1 MVGKGAQE
9 GARPSAKSY
18 CKYIASSALLLML
31 LRMRLAWL
39 GFLVASWLPGTGAVR
54 ADTLQVA
61 SFSTV
66 LTEIAQQVGGT
77 HVTVAGLVKP
87 GQDPHEYQPTPA
99 DLQQAASAKLI
110 LLSGKHL
117 ENYLEKVQQAT
128 GGKAEAL
135 AVGDSLPTLKMKAEE
150 DDSSKSAGGMIEDPH
165 WWNSVANVERA
176 TDIVRDEFIKLDPA
190 NKADYEANARAYQ
203 EKLKTLAEWAKRTIA
218 DLPRDKRKLVTSHDA
233 FQYFARD
240 YGFRI
245 YAIEGVSTETEPSNR
260 HVAELIEQI
269 KKQGVKAIFLESTL
283 NPKVSSEITKETGAK
298 IGGTLYA
305 DGLGDGDGA
314 TYDGMIRHNVTTIVN
329 ALQ

>member
-1 MVGKGAQE
+1 
-9 GARPSAKSY
+9 
-18 CKYIASSALLLML
+18 
-31 LRMRLAWL
+31 MRLAWV
-39 GFLVASWLPGTGAVR
+39 GFLVASWLPGIGAVR
-54 ADTLQVA
+54 ADTLQIA
-61 SFSTV
+61 SFSTI

-99 DLQQAASAKLI
+99 DLEQAASAKLI
-110 LLSGKHL
+110 LLSGKLL
-117 ENYLEKVQQAT
+117 EHYLEKVQQAT

-165 WWNSVANVERA
+165 WWNSIANVERA
-176 TDIVRDEFIKLDPA
+176 TDIVRDEFVKLDPA
-190 NKADYEANARAYQ
+190 NKADYETNARAYQ
-203 EKLKTLAEWAKRTIA
+203 EKLKTLADWAKRKIA

-240 YGFRI
+240 YGFHI

-314 TYDGMIRHNVTTIVN
+314 TYDGMVRHNVTTIVN
-329 ALQ
+329 ALK

>member
-1 MVGKGAQE
+1 ME
-9 GARPSAKSY
+9 
-18 CKYIASSALLLML
+18 
-31 LRMRLAWL
+31 
-39 GFLVASWLPGTGAVR
+39 
-54 ADTLQVA
+54 
-61 SFSTV
+61 
-66 LTEIAQQVGGT
+66 
-77 HVTVAGLVKP
+77 
-87 GQDPHEYQPTPA
+87 
-99 DLQQAASAKLI
+99 QATSAKLI

-150 DDSSKSAGGMIEDPH
+150 DESPKSADGMIEDPH
-165 WWNSVANVERA
+165 WWNSVVHVERA
-176 TDIVRDEFIKLDPA
+176 TNIVRDELIKLDPA
-190 NKADYEANARAYQ
+190 NMADYEANAHAYQ
-203 EKLKTLAEWAKRTIA
+203 DKLKTLAEWAKRRIA

-233 FQYFARD
+233 FQYFAKD

-314 TYDGMIRHNVTTIVN
+314 TCDGMVRHNVTTIVD
-329 ALQ
+329 ALK